1 MISLWEVLKA
11 SNGIPVDDPIAALW
25 GNKLSAK
32 KKVVYGWHI
41 DPDESDPESAVTYLE
56 DAVGMTPAKMTADGF
71 DYGSWAGAFFMPKP
85 CMLKFDGTVDYYL
98 DPIDYS
104 KKADGTPSDYNNL
117 AYEGNVM
124 LEFPKIWYKFVAGE
138 AAGEGY
144 FYVSNRKIDD
154 TYHCWCNYDSLNRE
168 IDHFY
173 MAAYN
178 GCIYDGKLRSIS
190 GLKLT
195 PWSTTAYSASSTY
208 AVGAKVHN
216 GNNMYE
222 CVTAVTEAE
231 PFDPEKWEQ
240 FAYNGMTD
248 GTQEVNAALAMNT
261 KSSPEWYIGV
271 LADRQLVTGLLTLM
285 SKSLD
290 SQGKFGRGID
300 SGSQASKEAYITGSL
315 DDKGLFYG
323 STTNGS
329 TAVKVFGME
338 NFWACCWHRT
348 AGLVGASNGYR
359 YKLTYG
365 TADGSEA
372 TSYNSNGANYNLLVS
387 TRPSFGYFSK
397 MVYGDHGFMPLS
409 VSGGSASKYYCDYYY
424 NGNGFALF
432 GGSSPS
438 GAYGGVWYFSL
449 YAAFGNRNWGV
460 AASPSCKPLA

>member
-1 MISLWEVLKA
+1 MDFYKILKGGVGVGM
-11 SNGIPVDDPIAALW
+11 SNFDRLFAEKYGGGALP
-25 GNKLSAK
+25 KI
-32 KKVVYGWHI
+32 YGWHV
-41 DPDESDPESAVTYLE
+41 DPDESDPSSAVTYLE

-71 DYGSWAGAFFMPKP
+71 DYGSWADAFFMPKP

-98 DPIDYS
+98 DPDDYS
-104 KKADGTPSDYNNL
+104 KKVDGTPSDYNNL

-138 AAGEGY
+138 AEGEGY

-154 TYHCWCNYDSLNRE
+154 TYHCWCNYDSLNNE

-195 PWSTTAYSASSTY
+195 PWSTTSYSASSTY
-208 AVGAKVHN
+208 DVGTKVHY
-216 GNNMYE
+216 GNNMYQ
-222 CVTAVTEAE
+222 CVSAVTEAE

-240 FAYNGMTD
+240 FAYNGQTS
-248 GTQEVNAALAMNT
+248 GTQEVDAALAINT
-261 KSSPEWYIGV
+261 KSSPEWYIDV
-271 LADRQLVTGLLTLM
+271 LADRQLITGLLTLI

-300 SGSQASKEAYITGSL
+300 SGSQGAKEAYITGSL

-365 TADGSEA
+365 AADGSEA
-372 TSYNSNGANYNLLVS
+372 TSYNNTGANYNLLVS
-387 TRPSFGYFSK
+387 TKPGNGYASK

-409 VSGGSASKYYCDYYY
+409 VTGGSSSKYYCDYYY
-424 NGNGFALF
+424 TGNGFALF
-432 GGSSPS
+432 GGSSYR
-438 GAYGGVWYFSL
+438 GAAGGVWCFDL
-449 YAAFGNRNWGV
+449 YDAFGDRGWV
-460 AASPSCKPLA
+460 VTASPSCKPLA